1 MEIRPSKRLN
11 GLPVSTV
18 LQKIRVAALPAMGL
32 GALVACGWMVFSA
45 YSWLTANPPIPD
57 CKTLSSLSPDSSR
70 LYCTEKAAKRSGRV
84 EDIVA
89 GFALVRPWSASH
101 PLYNQSRR
109 AVKTWSQALLTIAQQ
124 KAEKGELEVAIQL
137 ARKIP
142 VNSPIHKEVNAAI
155 ATWEASQNRGQRLV
169 DGFQQALQRQDWQTA
184 KEKVRQFARLNPE
197 AKWQADVNRLR
208 QRLTLEQSARSQL
221 QQARSMVDDHPGDAS
236 YLAKAIA
243 QADRVGLGSYARN
256 DANSDITRWS
266 QTLLA
271 AVSSRMRQSDFPG
284 AIALARVLPFD
295 LSLPAELHD
304 LVWLSR
310 AQEIAARKLPTHPLT
325 EEIRQV
331 WMTRFHLGQIRD
343 NSPFYAQAQSLNPTL
358 TRQFEDLNQLQFAS
372 EIARLGQI
380 PSLQLAIHSARAI
393 APDRPQRLYAQTLI
407 TDWEQDIQRLV
418 DRPDLVKAQQIAAA
432 GTIPSL
438 KQAIA
443 QAQRILPGRAL
454 KPEATASIAEWN
466 RQIQTIEDQPLLD
479 RAQNLAQQKKLK
491 EAIQTAAQIHSNR
504 ALYAKAQASI
514 KGWNNQ
520 IQIAEDRPILDRA
533 KNLAEAGDVFAAV
546 ETASRINPGRALY
559 SEAQAT
565 IDRWMNQRYSFRPR
579 FRRYAPR
586 FDDFDPGDMPP
597 YRPYRPYRRY
607 TPGPAPFPEL
617 PPP

>member
-1 MEIRPSKRLN
+1 MEIRPSKRLS
-11 GLPVSTV
+11 GLPVPSV
-18 LQKIRVAALPAMGL
+18 LPKLRAAALPAMGV

-57 CKTLSSLSPDSSR
+57 CKQLSSLSPDSSR
-70 LYCTEKAAKRSGRV
+70 LYCAEKAIKRSGKV

-89 GFALVRPWSASH
+89 GFALVKPWSTSH

-109 AVKTWSQALLTIAQQ
+109 AVKSWSRALLTIAQQ
-124 KAEKGELEVAIQL
+124 KAEKGELTVAIQL

-142 VNSPIHKEVNAAI
+142 SSSPIHKEVNASI
-155 ATWEASQNRGQRLV
+155 AAWEANQNRGQTLV
-169 DGFQQALQRQDWQTA
+169 DGFQTALQRQDWQTA

-197 AKWQADVNRLR
+197 PKWQAEANRLR

-221 QQARSMVDDHPGDAS
+221 QQAQSLVNDHPGDAS

-243 QADRVGLGSYARN
+243 QADRVDLGSYARN
-256 DANSDITRWS
+256 DTNSNIARWS

-271 AVSSRMRQSDFPG
+271 AVSARMRQPDFPG

-295 LSLPAELHD
+295 LPLPAELHD

-310 AQEIAARKLPTHPLT
+310 AQEVTARKLPTHSLT

-331 WMTRFHLGQIRD
+331 WMTRFHLGQIPD
-343 NSPFYAQAQSLNPTL
+343 NSPFHAQAQSLNPTL
-358 TRQFEDLNQLQFAS
+358 TQQLEDLNQLQFAS
-372 EIARLGQI
+372 TIAHLGQI
-380 PSLQLAIHSARAI
+380 PSLQLAIRSARSI
-393 APDRPQRLYAQTLI
+393 ASDRPQRLYAQTLI
-407 TDWEQDIQRLV
+407 ADWEKDIQRLA
-418 DRPDLVKAQQIAAA
+418 DRPDLVKAQQLAAS

-454 KPEATASIAEWN
+454 KPEATAAIAEWN

-479 RAQNLAQQKKLK
+479 KAQNLAQQKKLK
-491 EAIQTAAQIHSNR
+491 EAIQAAAQIRSNR

-520 IQIAEDRPILDRA
+520 IQIVEDRPILDRA
-533 KNLAEAGDVFAAV
+533 KNLAEAGDLFAAV

-579 FRRYAPR
+579 FRRYDPR

-597 YRPYRPYRRY
+597 YRPYRSYRRY
-607 TPGPAPFPEL
+607 APGPDSFPEL